1 MRKLLLILTVV
12 AMFAPVSAKAD
23 ILLVV
28 DLSVTN
34 QLTITATTEA
44 AEISITGEDFLTGS
58 YLENFFVAPNGSTAA
73 ASFSPAVAG
82 TGNLTVA
89 GETATNSPG
98 LLRFG
103 GTDPG
108 LNLFALASDQEATF
122 TAGQTAFTG
131 SATWTLTPDDYA
143 SALAGGDQVG
153 NIFFPASSVGDIS
166 GLTRIGQ
173 FSVVTTAV
181 PEPSSLAVIGLLGLV
196 GIARRRRV

>member
-28 DLSVTN
+28 DLSMTN

-44 AEISITGEDFLTGS
+44 AEISITGDDFFAGS
-58 YLENFFVAPNGSTAA
+58 YLENFFVAPGGSLAA
-73 ASFSPAVAG
+73 ASFSPGVAG

-98 LLRFG
+98 LLRVG

-108 LNLFALASDQEATF
+108 LNLLALADDLNSTF
-122 TAGQTAFTG
+122 TAGATAFTG

-143 SALAGGDQVG
+143 SALVGGDQVG

-181 PEPSSLAVIGLLGLV
+181 PEPSSLAAIGLLGLV